1 LNTGDDMADD
11 LPQRPYRS
19 ALPPTRGPA
28 APSAPAGNDPLA
40 ELARLIGQ
48 NDPFAEFG
56 RQTQTHADASAPRQ
70 SEAALDWPP
79 QTQRRDVAGQA
90 PAAPP
95 LADPQ
100 QFGAAAFDRPPF
112 GGDRYQAEAEA
123 PPYGVPGYPP
133 QPAGGG
139 FGQDPY
145 QQHADPNAYPDQ
157 DPNQAASYAPY
168 GAEDDDYYDDA
179 PPNRRRIGIIAIAGV
194 FALAVIGTAGAFGY
208 RAIFGSSS
216 SSTPPPVIKAD
227 TAPSKIVPATASKD
241 VQDSK
246 MITDRVNERG
256 QGERLVSREEQ
267 PVPITTA
274 RPANTAFPQNQGQ
287 NPANGAQLGS
297 GIVGGDAKRIRTIAI
312 HPDQANG
319 PSPAPPAADAA
330 PPPQAAPPRV
340 VSTTPA
346 RPAAPPRTINEAAAE
361 PTPRPTAPR
370 AATPAPSNAPLSLNP
385 NATAPAPAA
394 RRAAAASAPT
404 RLAATTAGG
413 GYAVQVTAQR
423 SEADAQ
429 AAFRSL
435 QAKYPSQLGGQQ
447 PLIKRVDLGAKGIY
461 YRAMIG
467 PYGSSGEASS
477 ACSSLKAAGGQCI
490 VQRN

>member
-28 APSAPAGNDPLA
+28 ASTAPAGNDPLA

-56 RQTQTHADASAPRQ
+56 RQADANVPRQ
-70 SEAALDWPP
+70 SAAALDWPP
-79 QTQRRDVAGQA
+79 QTQQRDVAGQA
-90 PAAPP
+90 PTAPP

-100 QFGAAAFDRPPF
+100 QFGNAPFDRPPF
-112 GGDRYQAEAEA
+112 AGDRYQAAADAADA

-133 QPAGGG
+133 PQAGGD
-139 FGQDPY
+139 FGQDLY
-145 QQHADPNAYPDQ
+145 QQNPDPNAYPQQEPDQ
-157 DPNQAASYAPY
+157 ALGYGQY
-168 GAEDDDYYDDA
+168 GAEDDDYYDDVPA
-179 PPNRRRIGIIAIAGV
+179 NRRRIGIIAIAGV

-227 TAPSKIVPATASKD
+227 TAPSKIVPAAASKD

-267 PVPITTA
+267 PMPITA
-274 RPANTAFPQNQGQ
+274 DRPANSVFPQSQGS
-287 NPANGAQLGS
+287 AAQLGS
-297 GIVGGDAKRIRTIAI
+297 GIVGGDAKRVRTIVI
-312 HPDQANG
+312 RPDQANG
-319 PSPAPPAADAA
+319 ASQPSAVPEPAPMQPEPAAAQ
-330 PPPQAAPPRV
+330 PQPRV
-340 VSTTPA
+340 VNTAPA
-346 RPAAPPRTINEAAAE
+346 RQAAPPRTINEAAAE
-361 PTPRPTAPR
+361 PPPRPAAP
-370 AATPAPSNAPLSLNP
+370 PEPSNAPLSLNP

-394 RRAAAASAPT
+394 RRAASAPT

-461 YRAMIG
+461 YRVMIG
-467 PYGSSGEASS
+467 PYGSSGDASS
-477 ACSSLKAAGGQCI
+477 VCSSLKAAGGACI

>member
-19 ALPPTRGPA
+19 TLPPTRGPA
-28 APSAPAGNDPLA
+28 APTAPAGNDPLA

-56 RQTQTHADASAPRQ
+56 RDSGRHADTATGAPRQ
-70 SEAALDWPP
+70 SE
-79 QTQRRDVAGQA
+79 
-90 PAAPP
+90 AAPP

-100 QFGAAAFDRPPF
+100 QFGAAHFDRPPF
-112 GGDRYQAEAEA
+112 GGDHYQAETAA
-123 PPYGVPGYPP
+123 QPYGVPGYPLQP
-133 QPAGGG
+133 AAGGIGHPPAPAGGD
-139 FGQDPY
+139 FGYSPY
-145 QQHADPNAYPDQ
+145 QQNQ
-157 DPNQAASYAPY
+157 DPNQAVGYGQY
-168 GAEDDDYYDDA
+168 GAEDDDYYDDVPA
-179 PPNRRRIGIIAIAGV
+179 NRRRIGIIAIAGV

-241 VQDSK
+241 AQDGK

-256 QGERLVSREEQ
+256 QGEKLVSREEQ
-267 PVPITTA
+267 PVPITTTK
-274 RPANTAFPQNQGQ
+274 PANTAFPQNQG
-287 NPANGAQLGS
+287 NAAQLGS

-312 HPDQANG
+312 HPDQAG
-319 PSPAPPAADAA
+319 GASPASAEAES
-330 PPPQAAPPRV
+330 PPPQAAPAAPPRV
-340 VSTTPA
+340 ISTTPA
-346 RPAAPPRTINEAAAE
+346 RPTAPPRTIEEAAA
-361 PTPRPTAPR
+361 PAPR
-370 AATPAPSNAPLSLNP
+370 ATVARAAPPAPSNAPLSLNP
-385 NATAPAPAA
+385 NDAAPARAAPAA
-394 RRAAAASAPT
+394 RNVASAPT
-404 RLAATTAGG
+404 RAAPAAAASGG

-461 YRAMIG
+461 FRAMSG

-477 ACSSLKAAGGQCI
+477 VCSSLKAAGGQCI